1 MTYQECEEWGIP
13 YMGPYE
19 SEFDE
24 MDNQGQYYYE
34 VQRQQELDEQA
45 EAETEQQR
53 SCRQE
58 T

>member
-1 MTYQECEEWGIP
+1 MPTYQECEEWGIP

-24 MDNQGQYYYE
+24 LDNQAQFYYE

-45 EAETEQQR
+45 GEPNK
-53 SCRQE
+53 C
-58 T
+58 